1 MVEPQV
7 NLDPQ
12 SLSPVERKLQGPLED
27 QLSSALAAAT
37 DKISE
42 RYAGENVDQ
51 LTEQL
56 LIETRTHLHPDI
68 AAGFQPDQ
76 AELRRVAE
84 AIITRAG
91 VIIEA

>member
-56 LIETRTHLHPDI
+56 LAETRTHLHPDI

-91 VIIEA
+91 